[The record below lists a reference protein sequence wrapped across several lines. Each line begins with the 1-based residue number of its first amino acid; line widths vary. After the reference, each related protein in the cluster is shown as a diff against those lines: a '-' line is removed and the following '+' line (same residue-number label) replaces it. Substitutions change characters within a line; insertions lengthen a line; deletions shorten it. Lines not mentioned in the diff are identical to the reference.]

1 MKFHFQYRRSVWEN
15 NLAFIEQH
23 NLDAANGI
31 HTFTVGM
38 NEYGDLTTDEFVRY
52 FNGFNMSAILSN
64 NIEEENDIKIV
75 KDLPEKVDWR
85 MEVNMCILFQKEN
98 IMSRERIE
106 FSTLLKVVMMFLIF
120 TNIFVCMH
128 IVRDMSLK

>member
-1 MKFHFQYRRSVWEN
+1 MKSYFQYRRSVWEN

-52 FNGFNMSAILSN
+52 FNGFNMSAILFN

-85 MEVNMCILFQKEN
+85 TEVNILVSHLCIYSTFHLSYKNYKKLYYFFQ
-98 IMSRERIE
+98 
-106 FSTLLKVVMMFLIF
+106 
-120 TNIFVCMH
+120 H
-128 IVRDMSLK
+128 

>member
-1 MKFHFQYRRSVWEN
+1 MKSHIQYRRSVWEN

-23 NLDAANGI
+23 NLDAAKGI

-52 FNGFNMSAILSN
+52 FNGFNMSAISFN

-85 MEVNMCILFQKEN
+85 TEVNIIYFFQ
-98 IMSRERIE
+98 
-106 FSTLLKVVMMFLIF
+106 
-120 TNIFVCMH
+120 H
-128 IVRDMSLK
+128 

>member
-1 MKFHFQYRRSVWEN
+1 MKSHIQYRRSVWEN

-23 NLDAANGI
+23 NLDAAKGI

-38 NEYGDLTTDEFVRY
+38 NEYGDLTTEEFVRY
-52 FNGFNMSAILSN
+52 FNGFNISAISFN

-85 MEVNMCILFQKEN
+85 TEVNILVSHLCIYSTFHLSYKNYKKLYYFFQ
-98 IMSRERIE
+98 
-106 FSTLLKVVMMFLIF
+106 
-120 TNIFVCMH
+120 H
-128 IVRDMSLK
+128 